1 MNTFLV
7 VYLII
12 VGLGTILRAVVMS
25 TKYYPRKVE
34 YSMGEDVALLL
45 INVGFF
51 VWALFLYLNN

>member
-25 TKYYPRKVE
+25 TKDYPRKVE